1 MASPK
6 QKRFRKFQQ
15 LKKRAASAAPA
26 PAAAPVRAQTVVAP
40 RAEEA
45 PKAKEET
52 PRESKVAPR
61 APLRK
66 SKRKKVK
73 SED

>member
-15 LKKRAASAAPA
+15 LKKRAAAAAPA
-26 PAAAPVRAQTVVAP
+26 PAAAPVRAQPVVSP
-40 RAEEA
+40 RVEEA
-45 PKAKEET
+45 PKAKEE
-52 PRESKVAPR
+52 PREPKVAPK
-61 APLRK
+61 ASFK
-66 SKRKKVK
+66 KAKRKKVK